1 MLTCRLIFCQILKEE
16 RLYNIDIV
24 SLRNGKHDFEYE
36 IDDRFFSVLEDTLV
50 EKGAL
55 KVKVELQ
62 KSENMIVLQFDIKG
76 EITLECDRSLEEFQF
91 PINTQNRLIFKFG
104 EEFKEMSDEL
114 IVLANGTATINL
126 LQYIYEF
133 IAVQVPYKKLHPRF
147 ESNDSDEDELIYG
160 EIHDYFEDEED
171 VENEETDIQEDETPN
186 EPVDPRFAAL
196 LKLKNNN
203 NLQ

>member
-1 MLTCRLIFCQILKEE
+1 MKEE

-171 VENEETDIQEDETPN
+171 VENEETDIQEEETPS

>member
-147 ESNDSDEDELIYG
+147 ELNDSDEDELIYG

>member
-1 MLTCRLIFCQILKEE
+1 MKEE

-24 SLRNGKHDFEYE
+24 SLRNGKHDFEYL

-171 VENEETDIQEDETPN
+171 VENEETDIQEDETPS